1 MIDHNISTPHGIITL
16 RQAVE
21 TDAMAFRELR
31 LEALQNNPLA
41 FSSDFSANAN
51 QPDQFWLERM
61 QNLGD
66 KEAIILAEQDNSP
79 LGMSGIQKGY
89 SLKTQHSGMIWGVF
103 VKPAWRGAGIAQY
116 LVEACI
122 EWGKNH
128 AVTVVKLGVAA
139 TNIPAIR
146 CYARCGF
153 AIYGIEPQAKIYE
166 SAMVDEILMARDVQ
180 N

>member
-1 MIDHNISTPHGIITL
+1 MGFRKFIACGGYGVLENDAIVGTIFVVTAAVRDEGVSYHYLPPGREVPAHQDTL
-16 RQAVE
+16 A
-21 TDAMAFRELR
+21 AMVNCL
-31 LEALQNNPLA
+31 
-41 FSSDFSANAN
+41 
-51 QPDQFWLERM
+51 DQIRIPYC
-61 QNLGD
+61 LG
-66 KEAIILAEQDNSP
+66 
-79 LGMSGIQKGY
+79 
-89 SLKTQHSGMIWGVF
+89 KTQHSGMIWGVF